1 MLKKVFEPCIICTE
15 RKVRGMTLGTRIKQL
30 RKEQNMSQ
38 ADLANATGLKKS
50 AISMYELDA
59 REPNIETLEIL
70 ADHFNV
76 DMNYLIGRSSTT
88 GLILQEDERLLVIQ
102 YRALSAEGKAKISG
116 YMADLMASGRYN
128 G

>member
-1 MLKKVFEPCIICTE
+1 
-15 RKVRGMTLGTRIKQL
+15 MTLGTRIKQL

-59 REPNIETLEIL
+59 REPSLEILEIL

-76 DMNYLIGRSSTT
+76 DMNYLTGTSSAT
-88 GLILQEDERLLVIQ
+88 GLILQEDERILVFQ
-102 YRALSAEGKAKISG
+102 FRALSAEGKAKVSG
-116 YMADLMASGRYN
+116 YMADLIASGRYSK
-128 G
+128 